1 MKRRRQWRRFLA
13 WTRRTRLNK
22 VLTGGL
28 FGAAI
33 LAVLATFATMSGSPA
48 FYGADFGVVVGL
60 LYVDAVL
67 LLLTGLVL
75 ARPLTR
81 VWMARRRGRAGSRL
95 HMRLVMTFSLAA
107 VLPAVVVA
115 IFAGVFLNIGIQS
128 WFGERV
134 GTVVENS
141 RAVAQAYLRE
151 HQKAIRA
158 DILAMAN
165 DINREAPYL
174 AGNTAR
180 FNRFLEAQAA
190 LRELTEA
197 AVIDGSGEV
206 LARTALSL
214 SLTMEA
220 IPLEALRQAALGEVP
235 LLEVE
240 SEDRVRALVQLNR
253 FVDTYL
259 LVGRFVDPEVPAYI
273 ARTEGAYRDYKDVEK
288 RRRSMQV
295 TFVLV
300 FSVLALLLL
309 LVAIRVGLV
318 LASSL
323 AQPISGLIGAAERIR
338 RGDLAAR
345 VEGATTADE
354 MGTLGRV
361 FNRMAGQLES
371 QQRGL
376 IEANRELDERHRFIE
391 TVLTGVSAGVI
402 GLGPDGVIRLVNRS
416 AARLLAVEE
425 GQVIGRPLADL
436 IPEIGGLLAQARLRP
451 ERMTQSEVRMFPAGR
466 RRTFLVRIVAE
477 TLDHRVV
484 GHVVTFDDI
493 TDLQNAQR
501 QAAWADVARRI
512 AHEIKNPLTPIQLS
526 AERLKRKYLK
536 QIATDPETFTACTE
550 TIVRQVSDIGRMV
563 DEFSSFAR
571 MPEPDMKPEDMGR
584 LVRDVVFMERNRSEG
599 IRFDLALP
607 DHPLPVRCDPRQL
620 RQALINVIKNAVE
633 AVTERPAG
641 GMPWIGVSVAT
652 RQHGEAESLIGIEI
666 ADNGPGLPVE
676 GRDRLTE
683 PYVTTRPKGTGLGL
697 AIVRKIMED
706 HGGELILGDRAE
718 GGTRVS
724 LVFRAVPI
732 GDSAPSAESG
742 DDDQK
747 AMDAA
752 VRMTLDGA

>member
-13 WTRRTRLNK
+13 WTRRARLNRA
-22 VLTGGL
+22 LTGGL
-28 FGAAI
+28 FAASV
-33 LAVLATFATMSGSPA
+33 LAVMATFATMSGNPA
-48 FYGADFGVVVGL
+48 LFGSDFGVVVGL
-60 LYVDAVL
+60 LYVDAIL

-95 HMRLVMTFSLAA
+95 HMRLVLMFSLAA

-115 IFAGVFLNIGIQS
+115 VFSGVFLNFGIQS

-134 GTVVENS
+134 GTVVGNS
-141 RAVAQAYLRE
+141 RAVAHAYLEE

-174 AGNTAR
+174 AGNSTR

-197 AVIDGSGEV
+197 VVIDGSGEV

-214 SLTMEA
+214 SLSLEA
-220 IPLEALRQAALGEVP
+220 IPLESLRQAAIGEVV
-235 LLEVE
+235 LLAVE
-240 SEDRVRALVQLNR
+240 SDDRVRALVQLDR
-253 FVDTYL
+253 FVDSYL
-259 LVGRFVDPEVPAYI
+259 LVGRFVDPEVLVYI
-273 ARTEGAYRDYKDVEK
+273 DRTEGAYREYKDVEK
-288 RRRSMQV
+288 RRRGMQI

-300 FSVLALLLL
+300 FAVLALLLL
-309 LVAIRVGLV
+309 LVSIRVGLL

-354 MGTLGRV
+354 VGTLGRV

-376 IEANRELDERHRFIE
+376 IEANRELDERRRFTE

-402 GLGPDGVIRLVNRS
+402 GVDPDGAVSLLNRS
-416 AARLLAVEE
+416 AARLLAIDGDRVV
-425 GQVIGRPLADL
+425 GQGLTDVV
-436 IPEIGGLLAQARLRP
+436 PEMGDLLAQARLRP
-451 ERMTQSEVRMFPAGR
+451 ERMTQSELRVFPDGR
-466 RRTFLVRIVAE
+466 ARTFLVRIVAE
-477 TLDHRVV
+477 TIDHRVI
-484 GHVVTFDDI
+484 GYVVTFDDI

-536 QIATDPETFTACTE
+536 QIADDPDTFTACTE
-550 TIVRQVSDIGRMV
+550 TIVRQVHDIGRMV

-571 MPEPDMKPEDMGR
+571 MPEPDMKPEDMTR
-584 LVRDVVFMERNRSEG
+584 LIKDIVFMERNRSEG
-599 IRFDLALP
+599 VRFDLRVP
-607 DHPLPVRCDPRQL
+607 ETPLPVRCDPRQV

-633 AVTERPAG
+633 ALLERPPG
-641 GMPWIGVSVAT
+641 GEPPCIDIRASS
-652 RQHGEAESLIGIEI
+652 RRDGEADSRIAIEI
-666 ADNGPGLPVE
+666 ADNGPGLPIE

-683 PYVTTRPKGTGLGL
+683 PYMTTRPKGTGLGL

-706 HGGELILGDRAE
+706 HGGELILMDRPE
-718 GGTRVS
+718 GGTLVI
-724 LVFRAVPI
+724 LVFHAVPSGAAAPAAPT
-732 GDSAPSAESG
+732 GDRE
-742 DDDQK
+742 
-747 AMDAA
+747 AMDVA
-752 VRMTLDGA
+752 VRLTTDGA